1 MVVQQYGLPRWPS
14 GKESSSSAGLIGD
27 AGSVPGWGRSPGE
40 GNGNLL
46 QYSCLGNP
54 MDRGAWWAT
63 VYGVAESNK
72 TEQLSTTHVCKQYE
86 HMYAQQ
92 YECIWCHWILYLMTQ
107 KWSVLLCI
115 FHENNNIHFY
125 VFKHCLSQSI
135 NFFSQNN
142 IASMT
147 ILASFKTKPELSV
160 ELFLLSK
167 VANYS
172 IKRMLIQIYFN
183 AWE

>member
-1 MVVQQYGLPRWPS
+1 MQETQEMWVRSLGREDPLEESTATHSSILAGRIPWTEEPGGL
-14 GKESSSSAGLIGD
+14 
-27 AGSVPGWGRSPGE
+27 RSIVS
-40 GNGNLL
+40 
-46 QYSCLGNP
+46 QSQT
-54 MDRGAWWAT
+54 W
-63 VYGVAESNK
+63 
-72 TEQLSTTHVCKQYE
+72 LSELAHTHVCKQYE

-125 VFKHCLSQSI
+125 IFKHCLSQSI